1 MSRMAA
7 VLRFVLFCIFFS
19 IGASAIVLSIL
30 TDEIQQLYDGRA
42 VLQKQQADN
51 DKIAVLIDDYDGQI
65 RFINQDP
72 NVLQRLERSTFGTE
86 PVAEDT
92 AFPRASDERLE
103 AARKA
108 LLEEMD
114 TKQDSPTPGWL
125 QRCTQ
130 PRFRQSLFIAGAGL
144 VLITFIFFGT
154 PAKIIKKSEPS

>member
-7 VLRFVLFCIFFS
+7 IFRFILFCVFFS
-19 IGASAIVLSIL
+19 VGASAIVLSIL
-30 TDEIQQLYDGRA
+30 TDELQQLYEGRA
-42 VLQKQQADN
+42 VLQSQQVDN
-51 DKIAVLIDDYDGQI
+51 DKIAALIDDYDGQI

-72 NVLQRLERSTFGTE
+72 NVLKRLARSTFGTE
-86 PVAEDT
+86 PVVEDT

-108 LLEEMD
+108 LLEETD
-114 TKQDSPTPGWL
+114 TQQDLSAGPQWL
-125 QRCTQ
+125 ERCRQ

-154 PAKIIKKSEPS
+154 PAKITKKPE